1 VARVWLLVLSGLG
14 ICLLAVGGLAV
25 LMLVLLAGTGQLSRS
40 GVVVAAAAVLL
51 GGAYFLGFLLA
62 NLGRYGWLCGSLLL
76 GLTAYVLAGSTVLGV
91 LSDHMAL
98 LSATALLLTLYLT
111 ALATCLG
118 EAHRHR

>member
-1 VARVWLLVLSGLG
+1 MLVLSGLA
-14 ICLLAVGGLAV
+14 ICLLTVAGLAV
-25 LMLVLLAGTGQLSRS
+25 LLLVLLAGAGQLNRS

-62 NLGRYGWLCGSLLL
+62 NLGRYDWLCGSLLL
-76 GLTAYVLAGSTVLGV
+76 ALATYLLAGSTVLGA
-91 LSDHMAL
+91 LSDHVAL
-98 LSATALLLTLYLT
+98 LSATALLLTMYLT